1 MGDSDAKSVTSKRP
15 YLLRAMHE
23 WMSDNAQT
31 PHVLVDASV
40 PDVVVPSEHIDDG
53 RIVLNVSYRAVHS
66 LNIGNDVLSFRAQ
79 FQGRPFDVSV
89 PVPAVIGIYA
99 KETGQG
105 MVFADSDPTDDEPE
119 PPPDGPDTDTDS
131 TRAHL
136 KVVK

>member
-1 MGDSDAKSVTSKRP
+1 MTSKRP

-23 WMSDNAQT
+23 WMSDNGQT
-31 PHVLVDASV
+31 PHVLVDALFDGVSV
-40 PDVVVPSEHIDDG
+40 PAEHVNDG

-66 LNIGNDVLSFRAQ
+66 LSIGNDVLAFRAQ
-79 FQGRPFDVSV
+79 FQGRPFDVLV

-105 MVFADSDPTDDEPE
+105 MVFSEHGVDDDPEPSPPDSGGDDESARP
-119 PPPDGPDTDTDS
+119 
-131 TRAHL
+131 HL

>member
-1 MGDSDAKSVTSKRP
+1 MGESDASVSSKRP

-31 PHVLVDASV
+31 PHVLVDATLSG
-40 PDVVVPSEHIDDG
+40 VVVPAEHIDDG
-53 RIVLNVSYRAVHS
+53 RIVLNVSYRAVHGLS
-66 LNIGNDVLSFRAQ
+66 LGNDLLTFRAQ

-89 PVPAVIGIYA
+89 PVAAVIGIYA

-105 MVFADSDPTDDEPE
+105 MVFAESGGEEPE
-119 PPPDGPDTDTDS
+119 PPDDTGSDPDA

-136 KVVK
+136 RVVK

>member
-1 MGDSDAKSVTSKRP
+1 DANAVSSKRP

-31 PHVLVDASV
+31 PHVLVDASGDNV
-40 PDVVVPSEHIDDG
+40 IVPSEHVDDG
-53 RIVLNVSYRAVHS
+53 RIVLNVSYRAVQS

-89 PVPAVIGIYA
+89 PVAAVIGIYA

-105 MVFADSDPTDDEPE
+105 MVFADSDPTDDDPE
-119 PPPDGPDTDTDS
+119 PPSPDSGGDTDS

-136 KVVK
+136 KLVK